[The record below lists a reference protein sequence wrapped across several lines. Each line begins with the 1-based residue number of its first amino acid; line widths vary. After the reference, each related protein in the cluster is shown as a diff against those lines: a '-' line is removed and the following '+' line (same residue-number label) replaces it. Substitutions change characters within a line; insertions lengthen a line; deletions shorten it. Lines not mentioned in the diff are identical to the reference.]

1 MELTPT
7 KAPPTRLPPPLHPG
21 TKLPKINTVKVREN
35 VINVSRDRAR
45 KLGQDVTIEAQ
56 DIFDALS
63 KTYPCAW
70 DGSNIIV
77 LGEVRIE
84 PPYTTEKVT
93 AESSRGPEPSGGKSI
108 GDTVERVKKVLEGER
123 KKMNA
128 AGKKDDKSAPVKK

>member
-1 MELTPT
+1 MFKTDCLMELTPT

-63 KTYPCAW
+63 KTYATCFRSTFRCAHW
-70 DGSNIIV
+70 V
-77 LGEVRIE
+77 PRF
-84 PPYTTEKVT
+84 PPNREAK
-93 AESSRGPEPSGGKSI
+93 
-108 GDTVERVKKVLEGER
+108 
-123 KKMNA
+123 
-128 AGKKDDKSAPVKK
+128 